1 MESVRLKIEPSG
13 EPPLFL
19 ELGHGSFLIGR
30 GDDCEVLIDHDDI
43 SRRHALLSIG
53 ADGLYVEDLGSVN
66 GTYVDDRL
74 ADSETRFGE
83 GQTITLG
90 ADAIRI
96 EIADA
101 QDETVSVGRFRNR
114 NDKTELDLS
123 RSNYLFKKEIASGG
137 MGTVL
142 EAEDLNTGRQV
153 AIKKMLQGSAASAEG
168 QFRFQQEARIMGYLE
183 HANIVP
189 MHELGVNEKGIPYYT
204 MKRVRGVT
212 LQEVLSG
219 IKAGDQKMIKG
230 YPLDRLLR
238 IFQKVC
244 DGIAFAHSK
253 GVVHRDLKP
262 ENVLV
267 GTYGEVMVMDW
278 GLAKVQTQ
286 SPLKNTIIGRIPDI
300 LDVGEVTAVSST
312 EVSKS
317 GRFRTR
323 DGEVLGTPNFMPPEQ
338 AEGRIREV
346 DDRSDIFSLGGIL
359 YSILTL
365 RPPVTGD
372 TVEEVL
378 ENMRSGYI
386 PPPVI
391 FNRVKAARLPGM
403 GGRDKDVIVLRQCP
417 GGQIP
422 EPLSHVAMRAMALDP
437 ASRYEKVSE
446 LQFEVEA
453 WQTGHVTR
461 AEEAGFGRQMALLIN
476 RHRSAAIAA
485 LVVMIFGMVFLG
497 QSIRAEMRLRDSLD
511 QLRAQAPFF
520 ETAIRDL
527 ISAGEFENAHDRYD
541 TLLKFLPDDPKYHV
555 GKANMLQS
563 LIRLDEA
570 VKAYR
575 RAEDRGASK
584 ATMAN
589 SITVCEELE
598 KMKVDGELSAEG
610 YQFLVDHLNAQKR
623 FSEAQ
628 RLAASADLDIGL
640 SKEALDGFRSLLI
653 EQSAPEEAVA
663 RVSVDREGRLS
674 LDLRRLEIETIEW
687 ASGVPF
693 EVVNLSGTG
702 VADLRPLR
710 NMPLVSLRIADSP
723 VVDLSPLAGMQLRHL
738 VMSGTSVADLSELF
752 GMPIRE
758 LNISGTE
765 VTDLAALDGLKDLDI
780 LYMRNVGVESLEGIG
795 GAQKLSRLDAENCH
809 SLADIGDVAGLTE
822 LEDLNIAGTAVTNLL
837 PIAGIRIRRVN
848 MSGIPA
854 ESFEALRG
862 RKLVVGAFNDTH
874 LRDMSVFN
882 GMTLLELHLAR
893 VPVEDFSPLKNQ
905 TTLRKLTLTGTAIEN
920 LVPLTDMNLGFV
932 DLSFTRIQSLAPLR
946 SGITRIGTLLL
957 HGCNGIEEWQHLAGI
972 RGLTG
977 VSYPQGEV
985 AGRILSACS
994 KLRRHAPVVPER
1006 LDKLRDQVWNDA
1018 GDLERFWAAYS
1029 RSKGE
1034 AK

>member
-1 MESVRLKIEPSG
+1 MDSVRLKIEPSG

-19 ELGHGSFLIGR
+19 ELGLGSFLIGR
-30 GDDCEVLIDHDDI
+30 GDECEVLIDHDDI
-43 SRRHALLSIG
+43 SRKHALLTIR
-53 ADGLYVEDLGSVN
+53 DQGLFVEDLGSVN
-66 GTYVDDRL
+66 GTYVDDHL
-74 ADSETRFGE
+74 ADSATRFDE

-101 QDETVSVGRFRNR
+101 KDETIGVGRFRNR
-114 NDKTELDLS
+114 DDQAALDLS

-189 MHELGVNEKGIPYYT
+189 MHELGVNEMGVPYYT

-212 LQEVLSG
+212 LQQVLSG
-219 IKAGDQKMIKG
+219 IKAGDSEMIRK
-230 YPLDRLLR
+230 YPIERLLR

-244 DGIAFAHSK
+244 DGLAFAHSK

-278 GLAKVQTQ
+278 GLAKVLTR
-286 SPLKNTIIGRIPDI
+286 SPLKNTIVGRIPDI

-312 EVSKS
+312 EVTKS

-346 DDRSDIFSLGGIL
+346 DERSDIFSLGGIL

-391 FNRVKAARLPGM
+391 YNRVKAARLPGM
-403 GGRDKDVIVLRQCP
+403 GGRDKDVIVLRHCP
-417 GGQIP
+417 GGEIP

-437 ASRYEKVSE
+437 QARYENIRE
-446 LQFEVEA
+446 LQLEVEA
-453 WQTGHVTR
+453 WQTGHVTL
-461 AEEAGFGRQMALLIN
+461 AEEAGFRRQMALLIN

-485 LVVMIFGMVFLG
+485 LVVMIFGMVFLA
-497 QSIRAEMRLRDSLD
+497 QSIRAEMRLRDSLE

-520 ETAIRDL
+520 ETEIRDL
-527 ISAGEFENAHDRYD
+527 ITAGEFDKAHERYE
-541 TLLKFLPDDPKYHV
+541 TLLKFLPDEPKYHL

-575 RAEDRGASK
+575 LAEEHGASAELTK
-584 ATMAN
+584 ESIRATD
-589 SITVCEELE
+589 ELRD
-598 KMKVDGELSAEG
+598 MLVDGQLPPEG
-610 YQFLVDHLNAQKR
+610 YQVLIDHLNARRR

-628 RLAASADLDIGL
+628 RLAAAADLDIGL
-640 SKEALDGFRSLLI
+640 SNEALEGFRGLLR
-653 EQSAPEEAVA
+653 EQEAPEEVIQ
-663 RVSVDREGRLS
+663 RVSLDREGRLS
-674 LDLRRLEIETIEW
+674 LDLRRLEIDTIEW

-710 NMPLVSLRIADSP
+710 NMPVVSLRIADVP
-723 VVDLSPLAGMQLRHL
+723 VVDLSPLEGMELQTL
-738 VMSGTSVADLSELF
+738 VMNGTSVADLSVLG
-752 GMPIRE
+752 GMPITR

-765 VTDLAALDGLKDLDI
+765 VADLKTVGDLP
-780 LYMRNVGVESLEGIG
+780 LLEVLLMRNVGVGTLAGIS
-795 GAQKLSRLDAENCH
+795 GARKLSQLDAASCRSLSNIGDLR
-809 SLADIGDVAGLTE
+809 SLAQ
-822 LEDLNIAGTAVTNLL
+822 LEDLDIADTGVRNLDPL
-837 PIAGIRIRRVN
+837 AGIRIRRIDL
-848 MSGIPA
+848 SGIPA
-854 ESFEALRG
+854 ENFEALRG
-862 RKLVVGAFNDTH
+862 MKLAEAACNDTQ
-874 LRDMSVFN
+874 LRDLTVFAD
-882 GMTLLELHLAR
+882 MALVELHLAR
-893 VPVEDFSPLKNQ
+893 APVEDFSPLERL
-905 TTLRKLTLTGTAIEN
+905 TTLRRLTLTGTAIED
-920 LVPLTDMNLGFV
+920 LAPVAAKRLEFL
-932 DLSFTRIQSLAPLR
+932 DLSFTRIQSLNPLR
-946 SGITRIGTLLL
+946 GPVTRVHTLLL
-957 HGCNGIEEWQHLAGI
+957 HGCNGIQEWKGLAGI

-977 VSYPQGEV
+977 LSHPPEVSL
-985 AGRILSACS
+985 RFLSGCAS
-994 KLRRHAPVVPER
+994 LRKHASIDVQR
-1006 LDKLRDQVWNDA
+1006 LDKLRDRTWHIA
-1018 GDLERFWAAYS
+1018 EDLERFWS
-1029 RSKGE
+1029 SFGRSIGG
-1034 AK
+1034 AR